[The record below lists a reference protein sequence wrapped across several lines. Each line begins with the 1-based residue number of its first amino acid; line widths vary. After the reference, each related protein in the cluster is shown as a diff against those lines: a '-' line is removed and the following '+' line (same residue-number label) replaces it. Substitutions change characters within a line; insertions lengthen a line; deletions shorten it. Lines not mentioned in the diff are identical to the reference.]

1 MIDGSSVYVHNE
13 EFEKPNNQ
21 TALRESQAKVH
32 HFGTIDGRTFIV
44 EEEEFEKPLIQKS
57 TIES

>member
-1 MIDGSSVYVHNE
+1 
-13 EFEKPNNQ
+13 
-21 TALRESQAKVH
+21 LRGSQAKVH